1 MRVTFSMPSPPA
13 GPVPARISL
22 RTSCGSRSAIQAD
35 TVRAV
40 TADSLPR
47 LDPDTATLAEL
58 AAARERSWVARSE
71 RGYEVLRYAEG
82 MSLLRDR
89 RFKKGGTFLYRLDA
103 FGVTE
108 GPVREAWNRMLVTND
123 GEARTHLR
131 LPISRLLGQRQ
142 MAKLEDTVRA
152 IVDRVLDEAPDH
164 DIDLMRHVAWRIPP
178 LVYCELFSAPPEEA
192 ERAARLSDSTLGP
205 ILTMDAAR
213 RQESI
218 DAFVESEDFIRTYVD
233 RRRGDL
239 GDDFTSALI
248 REQDAGNLTES
259 EVVGTGVG
267 LLQASIDNTV
277 HQIGL
282 ALGTLLEEPARWAR
296 VVADRDLIGPAI
308 EEVIRLRPRFGTIFR
323 IAADDLELNG
333 LEVQEGGAVFVSV
346 RAGQRDPRRFEE
358 PDAFR
363 LDREPSPPLMFGNG
377 PYSCL
382 GQHLA
387 RMEVRALLE
396 AMAER
401 FPDARLSAPMT
412 QEDFDAVTEVSEL
425 RGTLQ

>member
-1 MRVTFSMPSPPA
+1 M
-13 GPVPARISL
+13 
-22 RTSCGSRSAIQAD
+22 
-35 TVRAV
+35 
-40 TADSLPR
+40 LPR

-58 AAARERSWVARSE
+58 ADARDRSWVATSD

-103 FGVTE
+103 FGITE

-152 IVDRVLDEAPDH
+152 IVDRVLDAVPGDGEV
-164 DIDLMRHVAWRIPP
+164 DLMRDIAWRIPP
-178 LVYCELFSAPPEEA
+178 IVYCELFSAPPEEA

-205 ILTMDAAR
+205 ILTMDHAR
-213 RQESI
+213 RQESL

-233 RRRGDL
+233 RRRGHL

-248 REQDAGNLTES
+248 REQEAGNLTES
-259 EVVGTGVG
+259 ELVETGVG

-282 ALGTLLEEPARWAR
+282 ALGTLLEDPARWER
-296 VVADRDLIGPAI
+296 IVADPALIPQAI

-323 IAADDLELNG
+323 IAASGLELNDV
-333 LEVQEGGAVFVSV
+333 EVEEGAAVFVSV
-346 RAGQRDPRRFEE
+346 RAGQRDPRRFED
-358 PDAFR
+358 PDDFV

-396 AMAER
+396 AMIER
-401 FPDARLSAPMT
+401 FPRARLTAPMI
-412 QEDFDAVTEVSEL
+412 QEDFNAVTEVSHLHGAL
-425 RGTLQ
+425 R